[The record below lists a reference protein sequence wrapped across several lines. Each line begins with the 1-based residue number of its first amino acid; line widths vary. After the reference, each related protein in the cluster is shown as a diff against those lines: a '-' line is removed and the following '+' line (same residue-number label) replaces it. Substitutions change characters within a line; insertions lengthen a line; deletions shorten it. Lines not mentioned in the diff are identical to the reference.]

1 MPRVSFQ
8 AVRYTLSKHLHGPKY
23 SARLRDKEVR
33 LQEKIAE
40 LAREHKQVKGLANQV
55 RRACVC

>member
-1 MPRVSFQ
+1 M
-8 AVRYTLSKHLHGPKY
+8 RYTISKHLHGPKY

>member
-1 MPRVSFQ
+1 MFFQ
-8 AVRYTLSKHLHGPKY
+8 PARTPDFC
-23 SARLRDKEVR
+23 RLREREAR

-55 RRACVC
+55 ANLVS